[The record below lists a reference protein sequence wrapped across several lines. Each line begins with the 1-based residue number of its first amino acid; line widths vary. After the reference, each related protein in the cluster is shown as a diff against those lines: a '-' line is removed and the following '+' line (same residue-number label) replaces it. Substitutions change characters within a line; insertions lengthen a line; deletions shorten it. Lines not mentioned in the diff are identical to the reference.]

1 MSISLTA
8 ARAIGVGGI
17 LLPILFLALFPAATL
32 AQEAN
37 GTIRGIVVS
46 AETKEPVT
54 GATVAIPD
62 TKRGAIS
69 NRNGEFT
76 IDKLTPGGYSLKVT
90 SLGHQPVVKTDIIVR
105 PDRIT
110 QVTIEL
116 PEKSTVGQ
124 EVTVTAGYFS
134 GREESAISA
143 VAMNAEEIR
152 RAPGSAGDISR
163 VLNALPSVAR
173 TADNRN
179 DLAVRGG
186 SPVET
191 SFSIDNIPI
200 PNVNYFPQQGSSGGP
215 IGFLNVDFIDGV
227 EFQAGG
233 FGAEYGDRLS
243 SVVNINYRDGNREE
257 LEGQID
263 LNMAGFGGAIE
274 GPLPG
279 SVGSFMLSGHRSY
292 LDLIQSG
299 SNYDGAPRFGDLQGK
314 ATIDLDQNNRVTL
327 LGIAAL
333 SQFNRTYEEAQD
345 NGNSY
350 GEQQALQTTAGG
362 NWRSIWS
369 GVGFSNTS
377 LSFSSTDADEEF
389 FRFSNRQLTYRNNY
403 VESAITLRNLNTVE
417 IADNQTLEF
426 GIEAAREMMNY
437 DVYMGP
443 DTNSVGE
450 VTSALEFMK
459 EFTTAKGGA
468 YVSHSW
474 TPTEALT
481 TSVGMRAEYFS
492 VNGDLTVSPRA
503 SVVYRA
509 TDQLRLK
516 GAFGIYHQTLP
527 MALLAQDPRNE
538 SLPSVQSTHYVL
550 GADYML
556 TDDTK
561 LTVEG
566 YVKQYRDLPLNP
578 QRPMV
583 SIIDEA
589 SGDNHFGNYGELL
602 ANGEGRSH
610 GVELLLQRKLE
621 EDFYGLVSAS
631 YIRSS
636 YRDANGEWRDRMFDN
651 KYLFSVVGGWRP
663 NNLWEVSVRFN
674 MAGGTPY
681 TPLDLTESARQNR
694 TVRDNSKFMAERYPD
709 YHTLN
714 VRVDRRFLFDRSNLV
729 IYLSV
734 LNAYNRDNVADY
746 YWNRVKKA
754 QGAQLQLG
762 LIPILGV
769 EWEL

>member
-1 MSISLTA
+1 MS
-8 ARAIGVGGI
+8 
-17 LLPILFLALFPAATL
+17 LLLFLFPAVAA
-32 AQEAN
+32 AQESN
-37 GTIRGIVVS
+37 GTIRGIVIS
-46 AETKEPVT
+46 AETKEPVP
-54 GATVAIPD
+54 GATIAIPD
-62 TKRGAIS
+62 TKRGAVS
-69 NRNGEFT
+69 HQNGEFT
-76 IDKLTPGGYSLKVT
+76 IDKLTPGGYSLKIT
-90 SLGHQPVVKTDIIVR
+90 SIGYQPVVRTDIIVR

-116 PEKSTVGQ
+116 PEKSAVGQ

-134 GREESAISA
+134 GREESAIST

-186 SPVET
+186 SPTET
-191 SFSIDNIPI
+191 SFTLDNIPI

-243 SVVNINYRDGNREE
+243 SVVDIRYRDGNREE

-274 GPLPG
+274 GPLPAG
-279 SVGSFMLSGHRSY
+279 VGSFILSGRRSY
-292 LDLIQSG
+292 LDLIQKAI
-299 SNYDGAPRFGDLQGK
+299 NQDGAPRFGDLQGK
-314 ATIDLDQNNRVTL
+314 ATMDLDQNNRVTL

-333 SQFNRTYEEAQD
+333 SQFNHTYQEAQD
-345 NGNSY
+345 NGNPF
-350 GEQQALQTTAGG
+350 GEQQTLQTTVGG

-389 FRFSNRQLTYRNNY
+389 FRATNRDLTYRNNY
-403 VESAITLRNLNTVE
+403 VESAITLRNLNTLEVAE
-417 IADNQTLEF
+417 GQTLEF
-426 GIEAAREMMNY
+426 GIEASREMMNY

-450 VTSALEFMK
+450 ITPTLEFMK
-459 EFTTAKGGA
+459 EFTTTKSGA
-468 YVSHSW
+468 YLSHSW
-474 TPTEALT
+474 TPIEALT
-481 TSVGMRAEYFS
+481 TTVGMRAEHFS
-492 VNGDLTVSPRA
+492 INGDVTFSPRA
-503 SVVYRA
+503 SVLYRA
-509 TDQLRLK
+509 TDLLSLK
-516 GAFGIYHQTLP
+516 GAFGIYHQTVP
-527 MALLAQDPRNE
+527 IVLLAQDQRNE
-538 SLPSVQSTHYVL
+538 ALPSVRSTHYVL

-566 YVKQYRDLPLNP
+566 YVKQYHNLPMDP

-583 SIIDEA
+583 SVIDDA
-589 SGDNHFGNYGELL
+589 AGDNDFGNYGTLL

-610 GVELLLQRKLE
+610 GVELLLQKKLA

-631 YIRSS
+631 YVRSS
-636 YRDANGEWRDRMFDN
+636 YRDAEGVWRDRMFDN
-651 KYLFSVVGGWRP
+651 KYLFSFVGGWRP
-663 NNLWEVSVRFN
+663 NNVWEVSVRFN
-674 MAGGTPY
+674 LAGGTPY
-681 TPLDLTESARQNR
+681 TPLDVAESARQNR
-694 TVRDNSKFMAERYPD
+694 TVRDRSKFMAERYPD

-714 VRVDRRFLFDRSNLV
+714 VRVDRRFLFERSNLV

-746 YWNRVKKA
+746 YWNRVQK
-754 QGAQLQLG
+754 QPEAQLQLG

>member
-1 MSISLTA
+1 MSISSIA
-8 ARAIGVGGI
+8 ACAFGVGGI
-17 LLPILFLALFPAATL
+17 LLSILFPAAAC
-32 AQEAN
+32 AQEPN
-37 GTIRGIVVS
+37 GTIRGIVIS

-62 TKRGAIS
+62 TKRGAVS

-76 IDKLTPGGYSLKVT
+76 IDKLSPGGYSLKVT
-90 SLGHQPVVKTDIIVR
+90 SVGHQPVVKTDIIVR

-110 QVTIEL
+110 QVEIEL
-116 PEKSTVGQ
+116 PEKSAVGQ

-134 GREESAISA
+134 GREESAIST

-186 SPVET
+186 SPTET
-191 SFSIDNIPI
+191 NFTLDNIPS

-233 FGAEYGDRLS
+233 FGAQYGDRLS
-243 SVVNINYRDGNREE
+243 SVVDIKYRDGNREE

-263 LNMAGFGGAIE
+263 LNMAGFGGSIE
-274 GPLPG
+274 GPLPSG
-279 SVGSFMLSGHRSY
+279 IGSFMLSGHRSY
-292 LDLIQSG
+292 LDLIQKA

-314 ATIDLDQNNRVTL
+314 ATVDLDPNNRVTL

-333 SQFNRTYEEAQD
+333 SQFNRTYEEAAD
-345 NGNSY
+345 NGGPF
-350 GEQQALQTTAGG
+350 GEQQTLQTTAGG

-369 GVGFSNTS
+369 GTGFSNTS
-377 LSFSSTDADEEF
+377 LSFNSTNSDEEF
-389 FRFSNRQLTYRNNY
+389 FRFSNRELSYRNNY
-403 VESAITLRNLNTVE
+403 VESALTLRNLNTVE
-417 IADNQTLEF
+417 IADGQTLEF

-437 DVYMGP
+437 DVFMGP
-443 DTNSVGE
+443 DTNGTGE
-450 VTSALEFMK
+450 ITPALEFLK
-459 EFTTAKGGA
+459 EFNTAKGGA
-468 YVSHSW
+468 YLSHSW
-474 TPTEALT
+474 TPMEALT
-481 TSVGMRAEYFS
+481 TTVGMRAEYSS
-492 VNGDLTVSPRA
+492 VNGDVTFSPRA
-503 SVVYRA
+503 SVLYRA
-509 TDQLRLK
+509 SDLLNVK
-516 GAFGIYHQTLP
+516 AAFGIYHQTLP
-527 MALLAQDPRNE
+527 MVLLAQDQRNE
-538 SLPSVQSTHYVL
+538 SLPSTRATHYVL

-566 YVKQYRDLPLNP
+566 YVKQYSNLPLDP
-578 QRPMV
+578 QRPMLSV
-583 SIIDEA
+583 IDDA
-589 SGDNHFGNYGELL
+589 AGDADFGNYGTLL
-602 ANGEGRSH
+602 SNGEGRSH
-610 GVELLLQRKLE
+610 GVELLLQKKLA

-636 YRDANGEWRDRMFDN
+636 YRDANGTWRDRMFDN
-651 KYLFSVVGGWRP
+651 KYLLSVVGGWRP
-663 NNLWEVSVRFN
+663 SNVWEVSVRFN
-674 MAGGTPY
+674 LAGGTPY
-681 TPLDLTESARQNR
+681 TPLDLAESARQNR
-694 TVRDNSKFMAERYPD
+694 SVRDQGKFMAERYPD

-714 VRVDRRFLFDRSNLV
+714 VRVDRRFLFERSNLV

-734 LNAYNRDNVADY
+734 LNAYNRENVADY
-746 YWNRVKKA
+746 YWNRVKK
-754 QGAQLQLG
+754 QPEAQLQLG
-762 LIPILGV
+762 LIPVLGV

>member
-527 MALLAQDPRNE
+527 MALLAHDPRNE

-610 GVELLLQRKLE
+610 GVELLLQKKLA

-636 YRDANGEWRDRMFDN
+636 YRDANGEWRVRLFDN
-651 KYLFSVVGGWRP
+651 KYLFSVVGGGRP
-663 NNLWEVSVRFN
+663 NHLGEVSVRFN

>member
-314 ATIDLDQNNRVTL
+314 ATVDLDQNNRVTL

-426 GIEAAREMMNY
+426 GIEAAREIMNY

-610 GVELLLQRKLE
+610 GVELLLQKKLA

-746 YWNRVKKA
+746 YWNRVKKE
-754 QGAQLQLG
+754 QRAQLQLG

>member
-1 MSISLTA
+1 MSISSIA
-8 ARAIGVGGI
+8 ACAFGVGGI
-17 LLPILFLALFPAATL
+17 LLSILFPAAAQ

-37 GTIRGIVVS
+37 GTIRGIVIT

-54 GATVAIPD
+54 GATVAIPG
-62 TKRGAIS
+62 TKRGAVS

-76 IDKLTPGGYSLKVT
+76 IDKLSPGGYSLKVT
-90 SLGHQPVVKTDIIVR
+90 SVGHQPVVRTDIIVR
-105 PDRIT
+105 PDRTT
-110 QVTIEL
+110 QVEIEL
-116 PEKSTVGQ
+116 AEKSAVGQ

-173 TADNRN
+173 TADNRS

-186 SPVET
+186 SPFET
-191 SFSIDNIPI
+191 GFTLDNIPI
-200 PNVNYFPQQGSSGGP
+200 PNINYFPQQGSSGGP

-233 FGAEYGDRLS
+233 FGPEYGDRLS
-243 SVVNINYRDGNREE
+243 SVVDIHYRDGNREE

-263 LNMAGFGGAIE
+263 LNMAGFGGSIE
-274 GPLPG
+274 GPIPG
-279 SVGSFMLSGHRSY
+279 DVGSFMLSGHRSY
-292 LDLIQSG
+292 LDLIQSA

-314 ATIDLDQNNRVTL
+314 ATVDIDQNNKVTL

-345 NGNSY
+345 DGNSF
-350 GEQQALQTTAGG
+350 GELQSLQTTAGG

-369 GVGFSNTS
+369 GSGFSNTS
-377 LSFSSTDADEEF
+377 LSFSSTNSDEEF
-389 FRFSNRQLTYRNNY
+389 FRATNRELSYRNNY
-403 VESAITLRNLNTVE
+403 VESAMTLRNLNTLE
-417 IADNQTLEF
+417 LTKGQTLEF
-426 GIEAAREMMNY
+426 GIEAAREAMNY
-437 DVYMGP
+437 DMYIGP
-443 DTNSVGE
+443 DTNGVGE
-450 VTSALEFMK
+450 ITPALELMK
-459 EFTTAKGGA
+459 EYTTGKGGA
-468 YVSHSW
+468 YFSHSW

-481 TSVGMRAEYFS
+481 TTVGMRAEYFS
-492 VNGDLTVSPRA
+492 VNGDVTFSPRA
-503 SVVYRA
+503 SVLYRA
-509 TDQLRLK
+509 SDLLSLK

-527 MALLAQDPRNE
+527 MALLAQDTRNE
-538 SLPSVQSTHYVL
+538 GLPSTRATHYVL

-566 YVKQYRDLPLNP
+566 YVKQYSNLPLDP

-583 SIIDEA
+583 SVIDDA
-589 SGDNHFGNYGELL
+589 SGDSKFGNYGTLL

-610 GVELLLQRKLE
+610 GVELLLQKKLA

-631 YIRSS
+631 YIRSN
-636 YRDANGEWRDRMFDN
+636 YRDANGTWRDRMFDN
-651 KYLFSVVGGWRP
+651 RYLFSVVGGWRP
-663 NNLWEVSVRFN
+663 SNLWEVSLRFN

-681 TPLDLTESARQNR
+681 TPLDVAESARQNR
-694 TVRDNSKFMAERYPD
+694 TIRDQSKFMAERYPD

-734 LNAYNRDNVADY
+734 LNAYNRENVADY
-746 YWNRVKKA
+746 HWNRVK
-754 QGAQLQLG
+754 QQPEAQLQLG

>member
-8 ARAIGVGGI
+8 ARAIGAGGI
-17 LLPILFLALFPAATL
+17 LLPVLFLALFPAAAL
-32 AQEAN
+32 AQEPN

-76 IDKLTPGGYSLKVT
+76 IEKLTPGGYSLKVT

-186 SPVET
+186 SPAET
-191 SFSIDNIPI
+191 GFTIDNIPI

-243 SVVNINYRDGNREE
+243 SVVDINYRDGNREE

-292 LDLIQSG
+292 LDLIQKAI
-299 SNYDGAPRFGDLQGK
+299 NQDGAPRFGDLQGK

-333 SQFNRTYEEAQD
+333 SQFNRTYEEAAD
-345 NGNSY
+345 NGNSF
-350 GEQQALQTTAGG
+350 GEQQTLQTTAGG
-362 NWRSIWS
+362 NWRFIWS

-443 DTNSVGE
+443 DTNSIGE

-459 EFTTAKGGA
+459 EFTTTKGGA
-468 YVSHSW
+468 YLSHSW

-481 TSVGMRAEYFS
+481 TTVGMRAEYFS
-492 VNGDLTVSPRA
+492 VNGDLTFSPRA

-527 MALLAQDPRNE
+527 MVLLAQDTRNE

-566 YVKQYRDLPLNP
+566 YVKQYRNLPLDP
-578 QRPMV
+578 QQPMA

-589 SGDNHFGNYGELL
+589 AGDNDFGNYGELL

-610 GVELLLQRKLE
+610 GVELLLQKKLA

-681 TPLDLTESARQNR
+681 TPLDLSESARQNR
-694 TVRDNSKFMAERYPD
+694 TVRDKSKFMAERYPD

-746 YWNRVKKA
+746 HWNRVKKEP
-754 QGAQLQLG
+754 QAQLQLG